1 MILSN
6 PCALWPSLF
15 QAFSQS
21 QGAAQKTASE
31 KMKKKKKRREEVA
44 ALFFS
49 ALFSALCRLTEGLEE
64 PRNKENMDT
73 NIIFKPK
80 GSSVYNHS
88 CY

>member
-1 MILSN
+1 M
-6 PCALWPSLF
+6 WPSLF

-73 NIIFKPK
+73 NMIFLNSSSNPREVVFIII
-80 GSSVYNHS
+80 VVIN
-88 CY
+88 